1 MDDVNSIMN
10 LETQHTTV
18 ETSADLFLPIS
29 DRTVTSIAEEEDY
42 GLNVS
47 SFALDRIHSSE
58 IPSKQC
64 RKGQGDKSTDN
75 DDIILQD
82 FNGDCA
88 GNSWL
93 KMITNIAGQ
102 RTDDQDEFSEDLLS
116 QNSLENEKSNSS
128 SQSRF
133 SARVQQMEMEV

>member
-1 MDDVNSIMN
+1 MDDYNSIMN
-10 LETQHTTV
+10 SDTQHTTV
-18 ETSADLFLPIS
+18 ETSADLLLPIS

-47 SFALDRIHSSE
+47 SFALDIINNSE
-58 IPSKQC
+58 C
-64 RKGQGDKSTDN
+64 RKEQGEKSMDN
-75 DDIILQD
+75 EDIILKE

-102 RTDDQDEFSEDLLS
+102 RTDGQDELSEDLRS
-116 QNSLENEKSNSS
+116 QNSLENDKSNCSR
-128 SQSRF
+128 QSRF
-133 SARVQQMEMEV
+133 SARFLQQMEV